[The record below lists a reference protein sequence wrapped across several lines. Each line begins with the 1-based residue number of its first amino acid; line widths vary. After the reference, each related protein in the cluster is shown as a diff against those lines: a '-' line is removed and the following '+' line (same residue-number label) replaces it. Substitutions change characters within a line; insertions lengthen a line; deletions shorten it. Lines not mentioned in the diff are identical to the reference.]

1 MYSVQI
7 GPKVTI
13 SNKYFVRVTHWIV
26 IYPLAIIGSLV
37 VFGGLI
43 AVLDKTKETAPE
55 LICTPGYPCYE
66 KFD

>member
-1 MYSVQI
+1 
-7 GPKVTI
+7 
-13 SNKYFVRVTHWIV
+13 VTHWIV

-43 AVLDKTKETAPE
+43 AVLDKKKETAPE